1 MKEGKE
7 KYKCFASICKTL
19 GSMNVTSE
27 KGTKVWVYDYIQFRP
42 RLKSDMTKAEL
53 KANEKA
59 KYEHGKMLLGLRTKL
74 TAK

>member
-1 MKEGKE
+1 MTGLSKV
-7 KYKCFASICKTL
+7 CKMF
-19 GSMNVTSE
+19 GSMTVKS
-27 KGTKVWVYDYIQFRP
+27 KGKSVMFVYDYIQDRV
-42 RLKSDMTKAEL
+42 RCKSDMTKSEL